1 MPKPTL
7 LTIDASEKDN
17 LLAKTKEELALM
29 VKEVD
34 SQMATLSTSRR
45 HLMLLINFKAA
56 FEAEPVVQPAVIGE

>member
-17 LLAKTKEELALM
+17 LLAKTKEELALR
-29 VKEVD
+29 VKEGD

-45 HLMLLINFKAA
+45 PLMLLINFKAA